1 MDMLTSVSSQLLA
14 SLVLIW
20 DQIAMWF
27 PRVLGAFIILLVG
40 GWISGALKDLTK
52 KLFHV
57 LKVEDMAGRISLN
70 HKIHSVGLNAT
81 VTEMAAGLVYWLF
94 FLVFLSAASSALGV
108 EVVTNF
114 IGLMLG
120 YIPSILAGV
129 AIMGIGVL
137 VADALSKV
145 LGNVSLGDSY
155 KTVVRWF
162 ILVIAF
168 ITAIQQIGIDVSFLA
183 GNIQLLVGGVSLALG
198 LAFGMGGKDHA
209 KAFLDKVLG

>member
-1 MDMLTSVSSQLLA
+1 MLTSVSSQLLA